1 MTIEKLLAKQRD
13 LHGAVAKLTDI
24 NQRGSHWADPLKVRG
39 DLLTKQGR
47 PISALAKHDEALKC
61 APNWKELRQAREALA
76 KHAG

>member
-1 MTIEKLLAKQRD
+1 LTIERLRAKQGD

-24 NQRGSHWADPLKVRG
+24 NQRGSHGADPLKVRD
-39 DLLTKQGR
+39 DLLAKQGR
-47 PISALAKHDEALKC
+47 PINARAKHDEALKC